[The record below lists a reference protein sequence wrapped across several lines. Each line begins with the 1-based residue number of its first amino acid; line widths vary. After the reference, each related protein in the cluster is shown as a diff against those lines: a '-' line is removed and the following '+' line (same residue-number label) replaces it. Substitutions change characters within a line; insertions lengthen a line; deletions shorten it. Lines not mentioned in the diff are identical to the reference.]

1 MAQEQNPQTHSR
13 PQPLYAV
20 TIHQC
25 AAGGDLQ
32 QMKNMVKEAEE
43 HIKSHGN
50 VGAALELLKGE
61 IAKLEH
67 KHK

>member
-1 MAQEQNPQTHSR
+1 LAQEQNPQGQSR

-20 TIHQC
+20 TIHHC
-25 AAGGDLQ
+25 IAGGDLQ
-32 QMKNMVKEAEE
+32 QMKNLVKEAEE

-50 VGAALELLKGE
+50 VAAALELLKGE
-61 IAKLEH
+61 IAKHEH